1 MYKKRELAIQI
12 ALEII
17 LGLLFIIFPTSFQ
30 KFIIYVL
37 GALLLAFGVFKIINA
52 QKLNYSDQFL
62 ISSGILNIVI
72 ALAIILLN
80 NFIVSLIPILFAI
93 ALLLKGITKI
103 ILNYLNKEINP
114 LWIGHIIN
122 GSIMVIL
129 GFIIIIYSKSS
140 DIIGYLI
147 GSFILFNALV
157 DGFTIYNIYK
167 YPNSSNINF
176 DHNSKKYNEDN
187 IIDVTFTE
195 KKDDD
200 K

>member
-37 GALLLAFGVFKIINA
+37 SALLLAFGVFKIINA